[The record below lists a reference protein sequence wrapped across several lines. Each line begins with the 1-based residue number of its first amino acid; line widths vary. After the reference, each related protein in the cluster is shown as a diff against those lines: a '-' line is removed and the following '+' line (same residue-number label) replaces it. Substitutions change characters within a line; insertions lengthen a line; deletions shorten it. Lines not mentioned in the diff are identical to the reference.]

1 MIRIVNVVL
10 FLMTIAFVLTGNATE
25 IIASVVLLMILLLI
39 VSCIQHYLT
48 DRRFRQDCAE
58 LFTEEFYERLNTT
71 INNEFY

>member
-25 IIASVVLLMILLLI
+25 IIASVVLLIILLLI

-48 DRRFRQDCAE
+48 DRRFKQDCAE

-71 INNEFY
+71 INNEFQ

>member
-71 INNEFY
+71 INNELQ

>member
-48 DRRFRQDCAE
+48 DRRFKQECGE

-71 INNEFY
+71 INNEFQ

>member
-48 DRRFRQDCAE
+48 DRRFKQDCAE

-71 INNEFY
+71 INNEFQ

>member
-48 DRRFRQDCAE
+48 DRCFKQDCAE

-71 INNEFY
+71 INNEFQ